1 MSDGK
6 IYVKINTGE
15 QTLEF
20 SKGYVSNERD
30 YIITC
35 LKQIIRNTAI
45 DRQIISKN
53 LKKIKEDEI
62 NHTFNCGYIIITSL
76 YNSKY
81 SYYTYSESLY
91 Y

>member
-6 IYVKINTGE
+6 IYVKINTGK

-20 SKGYVSNERD
+20 SKGYVSSERD
-30 YIITC
+30 YIISC
-35 LKQIIRNTAI
+35 LKLIIRNTAI
-45 DRQIISKN
+45 DRRAISKN

-62 NHTFNCGYIIITSL
+62 NHAFNCGYIIITSL

-81 SYYTYSESLY
+81 SYYTYSGSIHY
-91 Y
+91 

>member
-1 MSDGK
+1 MSTAQ
-6 IYVKINTGE
+6 IYVKVNTGE

-45 DRQIISKN
+45 DRQTVSKN

-62 NHTFNCGYIIITSL
+62 NHAFNCGYIIITSL

-81 SYYTYSESLY
+81 NYYTYSGSIY

>member
-6 IYVKINTGE
+6 IYVKINTGK

-20 SKGYVSNERD
+20 SKGYVSSERD
-30 YIITC
+30 YIISC
-35 LKQIIRNTAI
+35 LKLIIRNTAI
-45 DRQIISKN
+45 DKN

-62 NHTFNCGYIIITSL
+62 NHAFNCGYIIITSL

-81 SYYTYSESLY
+81 SYYTYSGSIHY
-91 Y
+91 

>member
-1 MSDGK
+1 MSSGK

-20 SKGYVSNERD
+20 SKGYVSNEHD

-45 DRQIISKN
+45 DRQTVSKN

-62 NHTFNCGYIIITSL
+62 NHAFNCGYIIITSL
-76 YNSKY
+76 CNSKY
-81 SYYTYSESLY
+81 SYYTYSGSVY